1 MLLCWVNDTC
11 FKLDSVNSTSY
22 FYPQTA
28 PPVIFPDSGNGNSVF
43 PVSQAKNPMFIPASP
58 VKSAFKASLL
68 VTCTAESAWP
78 LLWIT
83 EWLLTVLPAL
93 SFPSWSIL
101 RCYSTEPF
109 AACRITPLPCSVAML
124 CPVQG
129 RSPSYGLQPFFR
141 NPRTRDI
148 SQLYH
153 PLEWFHLRVFKT
165 FLVWST
171 VPLSLYFKHTW
182 SVTVMRSAIP
192 SPILFCLPYP
202 R

>member
-1 MLLCWVNDTC
+1 MTSP
-11 FKLDSVNSTSY
+11 LDHRV
-22 FYPQTA
+22 PPDCA
-28 PPVIFPDSGNGNSVF
+28 PCPVAP
-43 PVSQAKNPMFIPASP
+43 
-58 VKSAFKASLL
+58 LL
-68 VTCTAESAWP
+68 VESP
-78 LLWIT
+78 
-83 EWLLTVLPAL
+83 
-93 SFPSWSIL
+93 
-101 RCYSTEPF
+101 RCDSTEPF
-109 AACRITPLPCSVAML
+109 AVCGIMSLPCSVAVH

-182 SVTVMRSAIP
+182 SVTDMRSAIP
-192 SPILFCLPYP
+192 SPILFACHTLDKIEIK
-202 R
+202 RTLILKNFFVKLLFVLICGVIIE